1 MDIEKIINEKEISAS
16 SKKVYLSLLKRMQKA
31 KFKLPTKAN
40 EKVAYVKEHVS
51 SFENPNTRLD
61 MLNLIIVVRNVL
73 ELSVD
78 KLKEYRSELK
88 QQQKAHQVSKM
99 ADAGDKLMT
108 YDDFTKELG
117 EAYKKEEWK
126 KYIVNT
132 LMMRY
137 GVRNKDLN
145 LSIVKT
151 KKEMKDG
158 ENYLLLKK
166 DKVVYIRDDYK
177 THKTYGKKS
186 HEIHDNLFHEAVKK
200 AGVGKLIPEAQIS
213 NGLRKLYINKMGEAK
228 VFKMMI
234 DHYYDG
240 DDATSIKRLAADRG
254 TSLSVVQGFYNVNAE
269 DDPISKAMNMGSD
282 TE

>member
-1 MDIEKIINEKEISAS
+1 MDLKELINEKEISES
-16 SKKVYLSLLKRMQKA
+16 SKKVYLSLLKRMEKA
-31 KFKLPTKAN
+31 KFKPPMKAN
-40 EKVAYVKEHVS
+40 EKLTYVKEFIS

-61 MLNLIIVVRNVL
+61 MLNLIIVLRNIK
-73 ELSVD
+73 ELSVE

-88 QQQKAHQVSKM
+88 QQQKSHQVSKM
-99 ADAGDKLMT
+99 NDAGEKLMS
-108 YDDFTKELG
+108 YVEFTKALS
-117 EAYKKEEWK
+117 EAYLKDEYK
-126 KYIVNT
+126 KYVVNY

-151 KKEMKDG
+151 KKEMNDG
-158 ENYLLLKK
+158 NNYLLLKK

-177 THKTYGKKS
+177 THKTYGKKT
-186 HEIHDNLFHEAVKK
+186 HEIHDNIFHECVKK
-200 AGVGKLIPEAQIS
+200 AGVGKLIAEAQTS

-228 VFKMMI
+228 IFKMMI
-234 DHYYDG
+234 DHYYEKDEP
-240 DDATSIKRLAADRG
+240 ASIKRLAADRG

>member
-1 MDIEKIINEKEISAS
+1 MDIEKIINEKEISDS
-16 SKKVYLSLLKRMQKA
+16 SKKVYLSLLKRMQKV
-31 KFKLPTKAN
+31 KFKIPTKAN
-40 EKVAYVKEHVS
+40 EKLNYVKEHVS
-51 SFENPNTRLD
+51 SFPNPNTRLD
-61 MLNLIIVVRNVL
+61 MLNLIIVIRNEL
-73 ELSVD
+73 ELSVE

-99 ADAGDKLMT
+99 SDAGDKLMS
-108 YDDFTKELG
+108 YEDFTKALG

-151 KKEMKDG
+151 KKEMKEG

-177 THKTYGKKS
+177 THKTYGKKT
-186 HEIHDNLFHEAVKK
+186 HEIHDKLFNEAVKK
-200 AGVGKLIPEAQIS
+200 AGVGKLIPEAQTS

-234 DHYYDG
+234 DHYYDA

-269 DDPISKAMNMGSD
+269 NDPISKAMNMGDDS
-282 TE
+282 E

>member
-1 MDIEKIINEKEISAS
+1 MDIEKIIDEKEISDS
-16 SKKVYLSLLKRMQKA
+16 SKKVYLSLLKRMQKV
-31 KFKLPTKAN
+31 KFKIPTKAN
-40 EKVAYVKEHVS
+40 EKIAYVKEHIS

-73 ELSVD
+73 ELSVE

-88 QQQKAHQVSKM
+88 QQQKSHQVSKM
-99 ADAGDKLMT
+99 NDAGDNLMS
-108 YDDFTKELG
+108 YEDFTKALG

-145 LSIVKT
+145 LEIVKT

-166 DKVVYIRDDYK
+166 DKVIYIRDQYK
-177 THKTYGKKS
+177 THKTYGKKT
-186 HEIHDNLFHEAVKK
+186 HEIHDKLFNEAVKK
-200 AGVGKLIPEAQIS
+200 TGVGKLIQEAQTS

-234 DHYYDG
+234 DHYYDA

-269 DDPISKAMNMGSD
+269 NDPISKAMNMGDDS
-282 TE
+282 E

>member
-1 MDIEKIINEKEISAS
+1 MDLKELINEKEISDS
-16 SKKVYLSLLKRMQKA
+16 SKKVYLSLLKRMMSA
-31 KFKLPTKAN
+31 KFKPPMKAN
-40 EKVAYVKEHVS
+40 EKLTYVKEHVS

-61 MLNLIIVVRNVL
+61 MLNLIIVLRNIK
-73 ELSVD
+73 ELSVE

-99 ADAGDKLMT
+99 SEAGEKLMS
-108 YDDFTKELG
+108 YEDYTKALG
-117 EAYKKEEWK
+117 DAYKKEEWK

-151 KKEMKDG
+151 KKEMTDG
-158 ENYLLLKK
+158 NNYLLLKK
-166 DKVVYIRDDYK
+166 DKVVFIRDDYK
-177 THKTYGKKS
+177 THKTYGKKT
-186 HEIHDNLFHEAVKK
+186 HEIVDKLFHEAVKK
-200 AGVGKLIPEAQIS
+200 TGVGKLIAEAQTS

-234 DHYYDG
+234 DHYYDA
-240 DDATSIKRLAADRG
+240 DDSVSIKRLAADRG

>member
-1 MDIEKIINEKEISAS
+1 MDIEKIINEKEISDS
-16 SKKVYLSLLKRMQKA
+16 SKKVYLSLLKRMQKV
-31 KFKLPTKAN
+31 KFKIPTKAN
-40 EKVAYVKEHVS
+40 EKLNYVKEHVS
-51 SFENPNTRLD
+51 SFPNPNTRLD
-61 MLNLIIVVRNVL
+61 MLNLIIVIRNEL
-73 ELSVD
+73 ELSVE

-99 ADAGDKLMT
+99 SDAGDKLMT
-108 YDDFTKELG
+108 YDDFTKALG

-151 KKEMKDG
+151 KKEMTDG
-158 ENYLLLKK
+158 NNYLLLKK
-166 DKVVYIRDDYK
+166 DKVVFIRDDYK
-177 THKTYGKKS
+177 THKTYGKKT
-186 HEIHDNLFHEAVKK
+186 HEIHDKLFNEAVKK
-200 AGVGKLIPEAQIS
+200 TGVGKLIAEAQTS

-234 DHYYDG
+234 DHYYDA
-240 DDATSIKRLAADRG
+240 DEPASIKRLAADRG

-282 TE
+282 SE

>member
-1 MDIEKIINEKEISAS
+1 MDIEKIINEKEISDS
-16 SKKVYLSLLKRMQKA
+16 SKKVYLSLLKRMQKV
-31 KFKLPTKAN
+31 KFKIPTKAN
-40 EKVAYVKEHVS
+40 EKLTYVKEHVS

-61 MLNLIIVVRNVL
+61 MLNLIIVIRNVL

-88 QQQKAHQVSKM
+88 QQQKSHQVSKM
-99 ADAGDKLMT
+99 SEAGEKLMS
-108 YDDFTKELG
+108 YVDFTKALG
-117 EAYKKEEWK
+117 EAYLKDEYK
-126 KYIVNT
+126 KYVVNY

-151 KKEMKDG
+151 KKEMNEG

-166 DKVVYIRDDYK
+166 DKVIYVRDDYK
-177 THKTYGKKS
+177 THKTYGKKT
-186 HEIHDNLFHEAVKK
+186 HEIHDNIFHECVKK

-213 NGLRKLYINKMGEAK
+213 NGLRKLYLNKMGEAK

-234 DHYYDG
+234 DHYYDK
-240 DDATSIKRLAADRG
+240 DEPASIKRLAADRG

-269 DDPISKAMNMGSD
+269 DDPISKAMNMGDDS
-282 TE
+282 E

>member
-1 MDIEKIINEKEISAS
+1 MDIEKIINEKEISDS
-16 SKKVYLSLLKRMQKA
+16 SKKVYLSLLKRMQKV
-31 KFKLPTKAN
+31 KFKIPTKAN
-40 EKVAYVKEHVS
+40 EKLNYVKEHVS

-61 MLNLIIVVRNVL
+61 MLNLIIVIRNVL

-99 ADAGDKLMT
+99 SEAGEKLMS
-108 YDDFTKELG
+108 YVDFTKALS
-117 EAYKKEEWK
+117 EAYLKDEWK
-126 KYIVNT
+126 KYVVNY

-151 KKEMKDG
+151 KKEMNEG

-166 DKVVYIRDDYK
+166 DKVIYVRDDYK
-177 THKTYGKKS
+177 THKTYGKKT
-186 HEIHDNLFHEAVKK
+186 HEIHDNLFHESVKK

-213 NGLRKLYINKMGEAK
+213 NGLRKLYLNKMGEAK

-234 DHYYDG
+234 DHYYDK
-240 DDATSIKRLAADRG
+240 DEPASIKRLAADRG
-254 TSLSVVQGFYNVNAE
+254 TCLSVVQGFYNVNAE
-269 DDPISKAMNMGSD
+269 DDPISKAMNMGDDS
-282 TE
+282 E

>member
-1 MDIEKIINEKEISAS
+1 
-16 SKKVYLSLLKRMQKA
+16 
-31 KFKLPTKAN
+31 
-40 EKVAYVKEHVS
+40 
-51 SFENPNTRLD
+51 
-61 MLNLIIVVRNVL
+61 
-73 ELSVD
+73 
-78 KLKEYRSELK
+78 
-88 QQQKAHQVSKM
+88 
-99 ADAGDKLMT
+99 
-108 YDDFTKELG
+108 
-117 EAYKKEEWK
+117 
-126 KYIVNT
+126 
-132 LMMRY
+132 MMHY

-166 DKVVYIRDDYK
+166 DKVVFIRDDYK
-177 THKTYGKKS
+177 THKTYGKKT
-186 HEIHDNLFHEAVKK
+186 HEIVDKLFHEAVKK
-200 AGVGKLIPEAQIS
+200 TGVGKLIAETQIS

-234 DHYYDG
+234 DHYYDK
-240 DDATSIKRLAADRG
+240 DEPASIKRLATDRG

>member
-1 MDIEKIINEKEISAS
+1 MDLKELINEKEISDS
-16 SKKVYLSLLKRMQKA
+16 SKKVYLSLLKRMEKA
-31 KFKLPTKAN
+31 KFKPPMKAN
-40 EKVAYVKEHVS
+40 EKISYVKEHVS

-61 MLNLIIVVRNVL
+61 MLNLIIVLRNIK
-73 ELSVD
+73 ELSVE
-78 KLKEYRSELK
+78 KLKEFRTELK
-88 QQQKAHQVSKM
+88 HQQKAHQVSKM

-108 YDDFTKELG
+108 YDDFTKALG
-117 EAYKKEEWK
+117 DAYKKEEWK

-151 KKEMKDG
+151 KKEMTDG
-158 ENYLLLKK
+158 NNYLLLKK

-177 THKTYGKKS
+177 THKTYGKKT
-186 HEIHDNLFHEAVKK
+186 HEIVDKLFHEAVKK
-200 AGVGKLIPEAQIS
+200 TGVGKLIQEAQTS

-234 DHYYDG
+234 DHYYDS
-240 DDATSIKRLAADRG
+240 DDASSIKRLAADRG

-269 DDPISKAMNMGSD
+269 NDPISKAMNMGSD
-282 TE
+282 SE

>member
-1 MDIEKIINEKEISAS
+1 MDLKELINEKEISES
-16 SKKVYLSLLKRMQKA
+16 SKKVYLSLLKRMEKA
-31 KFKLPTKAN
+31 KFKPPMKAN
-40 EKVAYVKEHVS
+40 EKISYVKEHVS

-61 MLNLIIVVRNVL
+61 MLNLIIVLRNIK
-73 ELSVD
+73 ELSVE
-78 KLKEYRSELK
+78 KLKEFRTELK

-108 YDDFTKELG
+108 YDDFTKALG
-117 EAYKKEEWK
+117 DAYKKEEWK

-151 KKEMKDG
+151 KKEMTDG
-158 ENYLLLKK
+158 NNYLLLKK

-177 THKTYGKKS
+177 THKTYGKKT
-186 HEIHDNLFHEAVKK
+186 HEIVDKLFHEAVKK
-200 AGVGKLIPEAQIS
+200 TGVGKLIQEAQTS

-234 DHYYDG
+234 DHYYDS
-240 DDATSIKRLAADRG
+240 DDASSIKRLAADRG

>member
-1 MDIEKIINEKEISAS
+1 MDLKELINEKEISDS
-16 SKKVYLSLLKRMQKA
+16 SKKVYLSLLKRMEKA
-31 KFKLPTKAN
+31 KFKPPMKAN
-40 EKVAYVKEHVS
+40 EKLSYVKEHVS

-61 MLNLIIVVRNVL
+61 MLNLIIVLRNIK
-73 ELSVD
+73 ELSVE

-99 ADAGDKLMT
+99 ADAGEKLMS
-108 YDDFTKELG
+108 YVDFTKALS
-117 EAYKKEEWK
+117 EAYLKDEWK
-126 KYIVNT
+126 KYVVNY

-151 KKEMKDG
+151 KKEMNEG

-177 THKTYGKKS
+177 THKTYGKKT

-200 AGVGKLIPEAQIS
+200 SGVGKLIPEAQIS

-228 VFKMMI
+228 IFKLMI
-234 DHYYDG
+234 DHYYDK
-240 DDATSIKRLAADRG
+240 DDSASIKRLAADRG

-269 DDPISKAMNMGSD
+269 DDPISKAMNMGDDS
-282 TE
+282 E

>member
-1 MDIEKIINEKEISAS
+1 MDIEKIINEKEISDS
-16 SKKVYLSLLKRMQKA
+16 SKKVYLSLLKRMQKV
-31 KFKLPTKAN
+31 KFKIPTKAN
-40 EKVAYVKEHVS
+40 EKLNYVKEHVS
-51 SFENPNTRLD
+51 SFPNPNTRLD
-61 MLNLIIVVRNVL
+61 MLNLIIVVRNEL
-73 ELSVD
+73 ELSVE
-78 KLKEYRSELK
+78 KLKEYRSQLK
-88 QQQKAHQVSKM
+88 QEQKAHQVSKM
-99 ADAGDKLMT
+99 SDAGEKLMS
-108 YDDFTKELG
+108 YEDFTKALG
-117 EAYKKEEWK
+117 DAYKKEEWK

-151 KKEMKDG
+151 KKEMKEG

-177 THKTYGKKS
+177 THKTYGKKT
-186 HEIHDNLFHEAVKK
+186 HEIHDKLFNEAVKK
-200 AGVGKLIPEAQIS
+200 TGVGKLIQEAQTS

-234 DHYYDG
+234 DHYYDA
-240 DDATSIKRLAADRG
+240 DEPASIKRLAADRG

-282 TE
+282 SE

>member
-1 MDIEKIINEKEISAS
+1 
-16 SKKVYLSLLKRMQKA
+16 
-31 KFKLPTKAN
+31 
-40 EKVAYVKEHVS
+40 
-51 SFENPNTRLD
+51 

-78 KLKEYRSELK
+78 KLKEYRSQLK
-88 QQQKAHQVSKM
+88 QEQKAHQVSKM
-99 ADAGDKLMT
+99 SEAGEKLMS
-108 YDDFTKELG
+108 YVDFTKALS
-117 EAYKKEEWK
+117 EAYLKDEWK
-126 KYIVNT
+126 KYVVNY

-151 KKEMKDG
+151 KKEMTDG
-158 ENYLLLKK
+158 NNYLLLKK

-177 THKTYGKKS
+177 TRSTYGKKT

-213 NGLRKLYINKMGEAK
+213 NGLRKLYLNKMGEAK

-234 DHYYDG
+234 DHYYDK
-240 DDATSIKRLAADRG
+240 DDSASIKRLAADRG

-269 DDPISKAMNMGSD
+269 DDPISKAMNMGDDS
-282 TE
+282 E

>member
-1 MDIEKIINEKEISAS
+1 MDLKELINEKEISES
-16 SKKVYLSLLKRMQKA
+16 SKKVYLSLLKRMEKA
-31 KFKLPTKAN
+31 KFKPPMKAN
-40 EKVAYVKEHVS
+40 EKLSYVKEHVS

-61 MLNLIIVVRNVL
+61 MLNLIIVLRNIK

-78 KLKEYRSELK
+78 KLKEYRTELK

-99 ADAGDKLMT
+99 SDAGEKLMS
-108 YDDFTKELG
+108 YEDFTKALG
-117 EAYKKEEWK
+117 EAYLKNEYK
-126 KYIVNT
+126 KYIVNY

-151 KKEMKDG
+151 KKEMTDG
-158 ENYLLLKK
+158 NNYLLLKK

-177 THKTYGKKS
+177 THKTYGKKT
-186 HEIHDNLFHEAVKK
+186 HELHDNIFHECVKK
-200 AGVGKLIPEAQIS
+200 TGVGKLITEAQTS

-234 DHYYDG
+234 DHYYDK
-240 DDATSIKRLAADRG
+240 DEPASIKRLAADRG